1 MNPNEELR
9 NQEAFEGA
17 PLTQK
22 DEKLYE
28 LLFEQL
34 ENATELDI
42 KPQFSDAVMK
52 RLETRKRKE
61 SLYES
66 LLFGFAIQAVHSSPN
81 ILQNSIL
88 GPAMILAGL
97 IVIFQVVDKRYLKD
111 ERMNRKLKR
120 G

>member
-66 LLFGFAIQAVHSSPN
+66 LLFGFAI
-81 ILQNSIL
+81 
-88 GPAMILAGL
+88 
-97 IVIFQVVDKRYLKD
+97 FQVVDKRYLKD